1 MKEDELFKEVTISE
15 LVTPEMANFGGY
27 LHGGELL
34 KMADKAAY
42 VCAHRHSRE
51 YTVTAA
57 FDRVVF
63 HAPVRV
69 GDLITFFARI
79 IGVGRTSLQVEIRVI
94 AEDLTTGTVEKVS
107 TCLSTMVAKRDGKA
121 VEVPP
126 LVCNTTEGRRDCL
139 RAFRR
144 REIASAYNRDIDDL
158 EKEIASLSDDEV
170 MLRIAD
176 MKEEM

>member
-1 MKEDELFKEVTISE
+1 MKEDKLFQEVTISE

-42 VCAHRHSRE
+42 VCAHRYSRE

-63 HAPVRV
+63 HTPVRV

-79 IGVGRTSLQVEIRVI
+79 IGVGRTSMEVEIRVV
-94 AEDLTTGTVEKVS
+94 AEDLTTGAVEKVS
-107 TCLSTMVAKRDGKA
+107 TCLATMVARRDGKA

-126 LVCNTTEGRRDCL
+126 LLCSTTKGNRDCL
-139 RAFRR
+139 RAIRR
-144 REIASAYNRDIDDL
+144 REIASAYIREIDDL
-158 EKEIASLSDDEV
+158 EKEIAGLSDDEV
-170 MLRIAD
+170 MLRMSN
-176 MKEEM
+176 MK